1 MSQEVPNPELPADDN
16 PFQPHWKHGTKAVYV
31 RMSSTEYQQYS
42 TSNQMAAIRKY
53 AKQLGLKIVS
63 TSSSDGAKG
72 GEEQ

>member
-16 PFQPHWKHGTKAVYV
+16 PFQRHWKHGTKAVYV

-53 AKQLGLKIVS
+53 AKQRGLKIVR
-63 TSSSDGAKG
+63 TYSDGTKG
-72 GEEQ
+72 GGKQ